1 MPKIQMLRQWVGL
14 ISLSVSNGQ
23 NQKKLGFLVLDIN
36 SLSTYLSYFY
46 QVIVI

>member
-23 NQKKLGFLVLDIN
+23 NQKKLGFLVWI
-36 SLSTYLSYFY
+36 STPY
-46 QVIVI
+46 QLI